1 MVLEKYP
8 SPVTAVSTAS
18 GTEFLIT
25 TPGFLTKDLNTFSN
39 KIPSVYLHI
48 YAEYTQSNVQV
59 QIQQQ
64 FYFKPNHRMDN
75 NITLEVNFTHPKD
88 LYIEPKYY
96 PEPGPGVIPVNYILS
111 SWPVNIMV
119 SIHEGNKGQETFRA
133 VPVSGWGTKYHAV
146 TLGSRYSLVLLTS
159 EEPNTVTIVF
169 GSNQL
174 DFSYN
179 HSSVII
185 KNGES
190 IKLQIFRFKPYAVTS
205 CHIKGCKGSLTGS
218 VVTGEKPF
226 GLVTGNCRSPNDQMS
241 CQPAQRYVE
250 NYIVEMM
257 LPQES
262 YGREFILFKEHTDS
276 IEGFTLVLAGSPN
289 TEVHTYL
296 DAYPTGEKI
305 VPKYLTNINDW
316 LKLYEYVA
324 YINSSKGV
332 LVMYIMGTE
341 EEDGGPSLLLIVPME
356 LYYFKYMVMSPS
368 FNTSTLDFVAFVIH
382 EDNRNYTLIEN
393 HNPDISVPDIGRR
406 KNLFMTLRVRGHMKW
421 KYVISELHQRSK
433 FVVLSTRSTFGCY
446 QYGIG
451 KFTSYM
457 HPAGFISSPINKLVQ
472 SCDQTRVR
480 MTAHDL
486 TDNDCDGRID
496 EEMANGVDDDNDK
509 DIDEDL
515 NIFSDV
521 DTYDGV
527 IQASPRPIIILPKTT
542 TTVTTTTTKP
552 STTTA
557 TPTVTSTTPTTTTSR
572 PTTQAVANTGANNN
586 TADNRFL
593 VRGHW
598 KEWRCSRDCHDPT
611 LHRIR
616 SCVDHKMSLYPNCDQ
631 ETKLGQ
637 CYIGVQCPDDC
648 PMHFWGSGCV
658 QSCIN
663 CDDSCDKFNGSC
675 LSCNPGYRNPAQS
688 CNEACSANYYGKNC
702 QGNCLEKCG
711 TDCLE
716 RINGACIEEI
726 AVWKNGLLAFVIIAV
741 VTIVAIFATKK
752 FTKIEEE
759 PLYLIVTPTQS
770 DTKVDVRSKKS
781 SSAVSVHANRSSRSK
796 RSKQSGTSLRTHSY
810 RSLTQSL

>member
-1 MVLEKYP
+1 MLNVFLLVTLMVLEKYL

-18 GTEFLIT
+18 GTEFLIS
-25 TPGFLTKDLNTFSN
+25 TPGFLTKDLSTFSS

-48 YAEYTQSNVQV
+48 YTEYTQSNVQV

-64 FYFKPNHRMDN
+64 SYFKPNHRMDN

-88 LYIEPKYY
+88 LYIEPNYY

-119 SIHEGNKGQETFRA
+119 SINEGKKGQETFRA
-133 VPVSGWGTKYHAV
+133 VPVAGWGAKYHAV

-169 GSNQL
+169 HSNQS

-179 HSSVII
+179 HSGVII

-190 IKLQIFRFKPYAVTS
+190 LKLQIFRFKPYAVTS
-205 CHIKGCKGSLTGS
+205 CDIRGCKGSLTGS

-226 GLVTGNCRSPNDQMS
+226 GLVTGNCRSPNDQMF

-250 NYIVEMM
+250 NYLVEMM

-276 IEGFTLVLAGSPN
+276 IEGFTVVLAGSPN
-289 TEVHTYL
+289 TEVHTYF
-296 DAYPTGEKI
+296 DVYPTGEKV

-316 LKLYEYVA
+316 L
-324 YINSSKGV
+324 
-332 LVMYIMGTE
+332 
-341 EEDGGPSLLLIVPME
+341 
-356 LYYFKYMVMSPS
+356 
-368 FNTSTLDFVAFVIH
+368 
-382 EDNRNYTLIEN
+382 
-393 HNPDISVPDIGRR
+393 
-406 KNLFMTLRVRGHMKW
+406 
-421 KYVISELHQRSK
+421 Q
-433 FVVLSTRSTFGCY
+433 
-446 QYGIG
+446 
-451 KFTSYM
+451 
-457 HPAGFISSPINKLVQ
+457 LVQ

-480 MTAHDL
+480 MTPHDL

-496 EEMANGVDDDNDK
+496 EEMANGVDDDNDT

-515 NIFSDV
+515 NIFSGV

-527 IQASPRPIIILPKTT
+527 IQASPRPMKT

-552 STTTA
+552 STTTV
-557 TPTVTSTTPTTTTSR
+557 TPTSTTATTTTSR
-572 PTTQAVANTGANNN
+572 PTTHAVANTSASNSTAS

-593 VRGHW
+593 VKGHW
-598 KEWRCSRDCHDPT
+598 MEWHCSRDCHDPT

-616 SCVDHKMSLYPNCDQ
+616 SCVDDKRNLYPNCDQ

-637 CYIGVQCPDDC
+637 CYVGVQCPDDC
-648 PMHFWGSGCV
+648 PMHYWGSGCV

-663 CDDSCDKFNGSC
+663 CDDPCDKFNGSC

-702 QGNCLEKCG
+702 EGDCLEKCG
-711 TDCLE
+711 DDCLE

-726 AVWKNGLLAFVIIAV
+726 AVWKNGLLAFVIITV

-752 FTKIEEE
+752 FTKIEED
-759 PLYLIVTPTQS
+759 PLYLSVTPTQS
-770 DTKVDVRSKKS
+770 DTDSDSRQGKPKVDVKSKKS
-781 SSAVSVHANRSSRSK
+781 SSAVSVHANRSRTSRQSK
-796 RSKQSGTSLRTHSY
+796 RSKQSGTSLRTHSK
-810 RSLTQSL
+810 RSLTQSRSATGSKSLKGSSHQVPLPVVA